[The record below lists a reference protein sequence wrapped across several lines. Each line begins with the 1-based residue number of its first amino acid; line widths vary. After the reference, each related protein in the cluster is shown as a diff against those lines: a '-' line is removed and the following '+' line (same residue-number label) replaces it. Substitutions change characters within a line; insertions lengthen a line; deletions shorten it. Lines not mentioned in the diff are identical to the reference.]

1 MELIG
6 SLAHTAIWFLVILSI
21 IVFIHEFGHYLIARL
36 CGVKV
41 EVFSIGFGREV
52 FGFNDR
58 AGTRWKFSL
67 LPLGGYVKMFGD
79 MGAASTPDDDAL
91 QKMTKAEKA
100 VSFHYK
106 PLWKKALI
114 VAGGPLFNFLTTI
127 AVFAWFAFSNGIVS
141 TDPIIGEVIADSAAQ
156 EAGLL
161 AGDKILKVGDKE
173 IDVFHDI
180 PITIMTNLG
189 TEITLEIEREGTVQ
203 TVKLTPKIITSEDN
217 YGNKVEQP
225 LIGIR
230 SQKLSFKEVGFG
242 QAMHHAVVRTWEI
255 CIATL
260 EVLGQLLTGQRG
272 PEQLKG
278 PVGIAQ
284 MSGQAAD
291 AGVNNVL
298 WFIALLSANLGL
310 VNLLPIPMLDGGHL
324 MYYAVEAVQGKPL
337 ADKVQQFGYKV
348 GMILLAA
355 LMAFTIINDIVQM
368 S

>member
-6 SLAHTAIWFLVILSI
+6 SLGHTVFWFIIIMSV
-21 IVFIHEFGHYLIARL
+21 IVFIHEFGHYIIARW

-41 EVFSIGFGREV
+41 EVFSIGFGREIW
-52 FGFNDR
+52 GFNDK

-79 MGAASTPDDDAL
+79 AGAASTPDGKAL
-91 QKMTKAEKA
+91 RQMNKAERA
-100 VSFHYK
+100 VSFFYK

-114 VAGGPLFNFLTTI
+114 VAGGPLFNFITTI
-127 AVFAWFAFSNGIVS
+127 AVFTWFAFSNGIVS
-141 TDPIIGEVIADSAAQ
+141 TAPVIGEVIEDSAAQ

-161 AGDKILKVGDKE
+161 AGDKITQVAGELIE
-173 IDVFHDI
+173 VFHDI
-180 PITIMTNLG
+180 PMVIMTNLG
-189 TEITLEIEREGTVQ
+189 TEISMTIERSGESKQ
-203 TVKLTPKIITSEDN
+203 LSLTPRIIETKDS
-217 YGNKVEQP
+217 YGNNIKQP

-230 SQKLSFKEVGFG
+230 SQKLNFKEVGVA
-242 QAMHHAVVRTWEI
+242 QALSYSVVRTYDI
-255 CIATL
+255 CAATL
-260 EVLGQLLTGQRG
+260 QVLGQLVTGKRST
-272 PEQLKG
+272 EELKG

-291 AGVNNVL
+291 AGLNSVL

-324 MYYAVEAVQGKPL
+324 LYYGVEAVRGKPL
-337 ADKVQQFGYKV
+337 ADKIQEYGYKFGLV
-348 GMILLAA
+348 VLLS